1 MNKISIIIPILNEE
15 KTIVSLLQHLFNNS
29 SNNNIS
35 EIIIVDGGSTD
46 QSYQLVSDYL
56 LINDKVVLLT
66 SEKGRAK
73 QMNIG
78 AKHATGNILYFLHAD
93 SFPPTSFDQLIINE
107 VEKGNLAGC
116 FKMKFDH
123 PHWWLQLASWLT
135 HFKWRACRGGDQ
147 SQFISTALF
156 NDIGGYDE
164 KYRIYEDNILINE
177 LYKRKQFVVIQ
188 NWIITSARL
197 YQQKGIWTLQYHFW
211 AIYVKRWFGASADE
225 IYDYYKKHIAARPH

>member
-46 QSYQLVSDYL
+46 QSYQLVLDYL
-56 LINDKVVLLT
+56 LINDKVVLLP

-93 SFPPTSFDQLIINE
+93 SLPPKT
-107 VEKGNLAGC
+107 
-116 FKMKFDH
+116 
-123 PHWWLQLASWLT
+123 LT
-135 HFKWRACRGGDQ
+135 
-147 SQFISTALF
+147 
-156 NDIGGYDE
+156 N
-164 KYRIYEDNILINE
+164 
-177 LYKRKQFVVIQ
+177 
-188 NWIITSARL
+188 
-197 YQQKGIWTLQYHFW
+197 
-211 AIYVKRWFGASADE
+211 
-225 IYDYYKKHIAARPH
+225 